1 MITNLEIC
9 DKDCEVK
16 RYMSSDT
23 NTYMTI
29 CNNCI
34 YSKKMDHYTPKKSM
48 DQLYK
53 EASFN
58 GKCVFKIIDFFMKGS
73 K

>member
-16 RYMSSDT
+16 RYMYSDT

-34 YSKKMDHYTPKKSM
+34 HSKKWIITLQKSLWINFIKKHHLM
-48 DQLYK
+48 VNVYLR
-53 EASFN
+53 
-58 GKCVFKIIDFFMKGS
+58 
-73 K
+73 